1 MLLQFVAPDNAK
13 KGGERL
19 IGWVAL
25 PADVTGEVHN
35 GRSKSPCL
43 LLVGSATSARPAAIH
58 QLRAASSEG
67 LGAWAVPS

>member
-25 PADVTGEVHN
+25 PADVTGEAHTD
-35 GRSKSPCL
+35 GQSR
-43 LLVGSATSARPAAIH
+43 LVFFS
-58 QLRAASSEG
+58 
-67 LGAWAVPS
+67 